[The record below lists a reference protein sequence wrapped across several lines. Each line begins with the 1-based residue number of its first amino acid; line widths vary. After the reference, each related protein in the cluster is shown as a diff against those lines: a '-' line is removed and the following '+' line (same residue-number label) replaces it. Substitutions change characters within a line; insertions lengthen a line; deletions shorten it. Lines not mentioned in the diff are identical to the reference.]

1 MRSRTHWGRPLKA
14 AGLLLALACT
24 YLAMLPATW
33 LDALLQDASQGTL
46 AVTATRGTLWRGE
59 GSLQAVQ
66 PNGEA
71 VTLVPVNWDIA
82 LGELLSL
89 NLHLV
94 ARSTQDGST
103 VLDAALRPGQIRIQS
118 ARLQLSAALLGTL
131 SPTLRAADLSGQCLL
146 QAKDVLLEKGR
157 ASGTAQLA
165 WQGAG
170 SSLSRIRPL
179 GSYQLLLSGQGNGL
193 EFRLMTLAGP
203 LSLDGSGHW
212 LPNQKSTYQ
221 ITATPT
227 EATRRELVPLLRM
240 MGRETTPG
248 SYQLT
253 MDRNMG
259 AVSSH

>member
-1 MRSRTHWGRPLKA
+1 MSPRMRWRRTLKA
-14 AGLLLALACT
+14 AGLLLALACS

-33 LDALLQDASQGTL
+33 LDALLQNVSLGTL
-46 AVTATRGTLWRGE
+46 GMTATRGSLWRGE

-66 PNGEA
+66 PSGEA
-71 VTLVPVNWDIA
+71 VTLAPVNWDVA

-89 NLHLV
+89 QLHLV
-94 ARSTQDGST
+94 MRSAQDGAT
-103 VLDAALRPGQIRIQS
+103 VLDVALKPGQIRIQS
-118 ARLQLSAALLGTL
+118 ARLQLPATLLGVL

-157 ASGTAQLA
+157 TSGTAQVA

-193 EFRLMTLAGP
+193 DFRLMTLAGP

-212 LPNQKSTYQ
+212 VPNQKSVYQ

-227 EATRRELVPLLRM
+227 EATRRDLVPLLRM